1 MILCSYALTEFHS
14 VYEQQINYDFVV
26 IQCSY
31 ALRGLKASG
40 LQVASRSLLS
50 KPTKIGLSPSQ

>member
-14 VYEQQINYDFVV
+14 VYKQQINYDFVV

-40 LQVASRSLLS
+40 SQVASRSLLS
-50 KPTKIGLSPSQ
+50 NQTKNKK